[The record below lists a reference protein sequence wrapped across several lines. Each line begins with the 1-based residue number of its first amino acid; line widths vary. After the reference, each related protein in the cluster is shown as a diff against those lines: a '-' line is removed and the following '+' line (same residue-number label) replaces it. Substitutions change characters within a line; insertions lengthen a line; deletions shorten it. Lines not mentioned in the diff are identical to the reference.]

1 MEQERQK
8 EILDKAWSYASEDPY
23 NDEEGHQQLSPD
35 FEDEEEDYPAY
46 HVSIQRQLNPQD

>member
-23 NDEEGHQQLSPD
+23 NDEEDRQQLSPD
-35 FEDEEEDYPAY
+35 FEDEEEDYSAY
-46 HVSIQRQLNPQD
+46 RVSIQRQLKS

>member
-23 NDEEGHQQLSPD
+23 HDEDDYQQLSPD
-35 FEDEEEDYPAY
+35 FEDDGETEDQAY
-46 HVSIQRQLNPQD
+46 RVSIQRKLNS